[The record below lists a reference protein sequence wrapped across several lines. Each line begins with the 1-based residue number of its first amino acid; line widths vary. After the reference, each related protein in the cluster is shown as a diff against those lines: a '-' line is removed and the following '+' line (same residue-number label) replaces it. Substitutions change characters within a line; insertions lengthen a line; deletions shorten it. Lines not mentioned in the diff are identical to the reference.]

1 MRTGFDMTFGAIVA
15 IVMDYA
21 AVGFIFGLLV
31 LDRWL
36 GVRRGIT
43 LDTLFLLIAAL
54 SVAAWFAGSGSIS
67 ALVGVQEAATSKR
80 FNPLLK
86 APLIFR

>member
-1 MRTGFDMTFGAIVA
+1 MRTRSDMAFGAVVA

-21 AVGFIFGLLV
+21 AVAFILGLLV

-36 GVRRGIT
+36 GIRRGVT

-54 SVAAWFAGSGSIS
+54 SVAAWFAGSRLNQRLGRRPGGRDVQ
-67 ALVGVQEAATSKR
+67 AL
-80 FNPLLK
+80 
-86 APLIFR
+86 

>member
-1 MRTGFDMTFGAIVA
+1 MTFGAVVA

-54 SVAAWFAGSGSIS
+54 SVAAWFAGSRLNQRLGGGPGGRD
-67 ALVGVQEAATSKR
+67 ARAR
-80 FNPLLK
+80 
-86 APLIFR
+86 